1 MIMSKMLDFGSWP
14 LAASRPLFESV
25 ALRGVLGVGCLLM
38 ALGASAQPEGVVLD
52 TLQVQHIDFQ
62 GKTQQGIII
71 CNTAIAQDLREIFA
85 ELYRRKYPIERIR
98 PISEYGDDDE
108 RSMQANNTSCYCY
121 RPIEGSTKL
130 SNHALGRAI
139 DVNPLYNPCVRRK
152 KDGTLLIQPATGRPY
167 VDRSKSFKYKITDND
182 LCYRLFMQHGFRWG
196 GSWHSLKDYQHFE
209 K

>member
-1 MIMSKMLDFGSWP
+1 MQLSMIMSKIFAFICCM
-14 LAASRPLFESV
+14 
-25 ALRGVLGVGCLLM
+25 M
-38 ALGASAQPEGVVLD
+38 AVCASAQPEGVVLD
-52 TLQVQHIDFQ
+52 TLTVQHVDFQ
-62 GKTQQGIII
+62 GKTQQGVII
-71 CNTAIAQDLREIFA
+71 CNQAIAQDLREIFA
-85 ELYRRKYPIERIR
+85 ELYKAKYPIERIR

-152 KDGTLLIQPATGRPY
+152 KDGTLLIQPATGKPY
-167 VDRSKSFKYKITDND
+167 VNRNKSFKYKITTSD
-182 LCYRLFMQHGFRWG
+182 LCYRLFTQHGFRWG
-196 GSWHSLKDYQHFE
+196 GSWRSLKDYQHFE